1 MLRDLQGYL
10 RDRQRA
16 SLDDLARQFR
26 SDPDALRGMLDRLIR
41 KGRVRKLPLK
51 ACGGC
56 HSCQPETLEFYEWV
70 ADRGDLQ

>member
-16 SLDDLARQFR
+16 SLAELAQDLHT
-26 SDPDALRGMLDRLIR
+26 DPEALRGMLAHLIR
-41 KGRVRKLPLK
+41 KGRVRPLPVQ

-56 HSCQPETLEFYEWV
+56 HSCQSETLEFYEWV
-70 ADRGDLQ
+70 AP